1 MRVGLLNLKVGN
13 INSVH
18 NVLKKIG
25 ISVEIIDTETQ
36 YKNQD
41 LIILSG
47 VSSFDNQIKQLKD
60 KNFFELLK
68 NENKKKVIGI
78 CSGMQIM
85 FNSSSE
91 GNELGL
97 NIFNENLVKFSNK
110 PNTHIGW
117 NKVFSNESYINGK
130 EYYFC
135 HSYFAPINNYM
146 VAKSFYGEYFSCIV
160 KKDNFYGIQF
170 HPEKS
175 GKDGLYLLKHII
187 NH

>member
-1 MRVGLLNLKVGN
+1 MRIGLLNLKVGN

-85 FNSSSE
+85 LNS
-91 GNELGL
+91 LFL
-97 NIFNENLVKFSNK
+97 
-110 PNTHIGW
+110 
-117 NKVFSNESYINGK
+117 
-130 EYYFC
+130 
-135 HSYFAPINNYM
+135 AM
-146 VAKSFYGEYFSCIV
+146 
-160 KKDNFYGIQF
+160 
-170 HPEKS
+170 
-175 GKDGLYLLKHII
+175 LLW
-187 NH
+187 

>member
-13 INSVH
+13 INSVY

-68 NENKKKVIGI
+68 NENKKK
-78 CSGMQIM
+78 
-85 FNSSSE
+85 
-91 GNELGL
+91 L
-97 NIFNENLVKFSNK
+97 
-110 PNTHIGW
+110 
-117 NKVFSNESYINGK
+117 
-130 EYYFC
+130 
-135 HSYFAPINNYM
+135 
-146 VAKSFYGEYFSCIV
+146 
-160 KKDNFYGIQF
+160 
-170 HPEKS
+170 
-175 GKDGLYLLKHII
+175 
-187 NH
+187 